1 MNKVFLIS
9 FFLLLTGG
17 ICAQQATTGT
27 LTLKEAEQR
36 FLERN
41 LSLIAE
47 RYNIDMAQ
55 AQVLQARLFENP
67 VISLEQ
73 NVYNRLNGKYFDFGK
88 EGETVVEVE
97 QVIRLAGQRNKQIKL
112 EKINKEI
119 AEYQF
124 EEVMR
129 TLRQE
134 LNEKFVQIYFLSK
147 SISIYEKEVNS
158 LQELLAGMKLQQKK
172 GNISL
177 MEMSR
182 LESMLF
188 SLKKEK
194 NERENELL
202 TLRGELNVLLN
213 LPGDAAVKLSLDEE
227 VLKQLDLSQ
236 LSFADLKAMVN
247 ERPDLKIARSTV
259 SASRANL
266 KLQKSMA
273 FPEFSVK
280 GNYDRAGN
288 FINNYFAVGVSLSVP
303 IFNRNQGNI
312 KAARFSIQQ
321 AGAEQEN
328 AANRGGV
335 VMPWHHQLDLKFM
348 QDFYL
353 KVGGKRHTLQFG
365 VDIKNFLNLLN
376 SDWGLYKTVN
386 NTNLLAYDKGNSTTG
401 EGKGYTFQKNSGKRL
416 TETYTKY
423 KDFRSTYSV
432 QFSLRYIFH

>member
-1 MNKVFLIS
+1 MNRAFL
-9 FFLLLTGG
+9 FLLFLLLAGKM
-17 ICAQQATTGT
+17 CAQQVAGT

-55 AQVLQARLFENP
+55 AQVLQAKLFENL

-88 EGETVVEVE
+88 EGEAVVEIE
-97 QVIRLAGQRNKQIKL
+97 QVIHLAGQRNKQVRL

-134 LNEKFVQIYFLSK
+134 LNEKFVEVYFLSK
-147 SISIYEKEVNS
+147 SIAIYEKEVNS
-158 LQELLAGMKLQQKK
+158 LQVLLGGMKIQQEK

-177 MEMSR
+177 MEISR

-194 NERENELL
+194 NERESDLL
-202 TLRGELNVLLN
+202 TTRGELNLLLN
-213 LPGDAAVKLSLDEE
+213 LPEDTQVQLSLDEE
-227 VLKQLDLSQ
+227 VLQQLDLSQ
-236 LSFADLKAMVN
+236 LSFADLKAIIN
-247 ERPDLKIARSTV
+247 ERPDQKIARSTV
-259 SASRANL
+259 NASRANL

-280 GNYDRAGN
+280 GNYDRVGN
-288 FINNYFAVGVSLSVP
+288 FINDYFAIGVSLSVP

-321 AGAEQEN
+321 AGVQQEY
-328 AANRGGV
+328 AANRADMELFTAYTSLEKATQLYQSTNMDLERNFEKLITGV
-335 VMPWHHQLDLKFM
+335 NENFTRKNISLLEFIDYYDSYKETCIQLYEIKKNVFLAM
-348 QDFYL
+348 ENL
-353 KVGGKRHTLQFG
+353 NTVVGQN
-365 VDIKNFLNLLN
+365 VLN
-376 SDWGLYKTVN
+376 Y
-386 NTNLLAYDKGNSTTG
+386 
-401 EGKGYTFQKNSGKRL
+401 
-416 TETYTKY
+416 
-423 KDFRSTYSV
+423 
-432 QFSLRYIFH
+432 

>member
-1 MNKVFLIS
+1 MNRAFL
-9 FFLLLTGG
+9 FLLFLLLAGKM
-17 ICAQQATTGT
+17 CAQQVAGT

-55 AQVLQARLFENP
+55 AQVLQAKLFENP

-88 EGETVVEVE
+88 EGEAVVEIE
-97 QVIRLAGQRNKQIKL
+97 QVIHLAGQRNKQVRL

-134 LNEKFVQIYFLSK
+134 LNEKFVEVYFLSK
-147 SISIYEKEVNS
+147 SIAIYEKEVNS
-158 LQELLAGMKLQQKK
+158 LQVLLGGMKVQQEK

-177 MEMSR
+177 MEISR

-194 NERENELL
+194 NERENDLL
-202 TLRGELNVLLN
+202 TTRGELNLLLN
-213 LPGDAAVKLSLDEE
+213 LPEDTQVQLSLDEE
-227 VLKQLDLSQ
+227 GLQQLDLSQ
-236 LSFADLKAMVN
+236 LSFADLKAIIN
-247 ERPDLKIARSTV
+247 ERPDQKIARSTV
-259 SASRANL
+259 NASRANL

-280 GNYDRAGN
+280 GNYDRVGN
-288 FINNYFAVGVSLSVP
+288 FINDYFAIGVSLSVP

-321 AGAEQEN
+321 AGVQQEY
-328 AANRGGV
+328 AANRADMELFTAYTSLEKATQLYQSTNMDLERNFEKLITGV
-335 VMPWHHQLDLKFM
+335 NENFTRKNISLLEFIDYYDSYKETCIQLYEIKKNVFLAM
-348 QDFYL
+348 ENL
-353 KVGGKRHTLQFG
+353 NTVVGQN
-365 VDIKNFLNLLN
+365 VLN
-376 SDWGLYKTVN
+376 Y
-386 NTNLLAYDKGNSTTG
+386 
-401 EGKGYTFQKNSGKRL
+401 
-416 TETYTKY
+416 
-423 KDFRSTYSV
+423 
-432 QFSLRYIFH
+432 

>member
-1 MNKVFLIS
+1 MNRAFL
-9 FFLLLTGG
+9 FLLFLLLAGKM
-17 ICAQQATTGT
+17 CAQQVAGT

-55 AQVLQARLFENP
+55 AQVLQAKLFENP

-88 EGETVVEVE
+88 EGEAVVEIE
-97 QVIRLAGQRNKQIKL
+97 QVIHLAGQRNKQVRL

-134 LNEKFVQIYFLSK
+134 LNEKFVEVYFLSK
-147 SISIYEKEVNS
+147 SIAIYEKEVNS
-158 LQELLAGMKLQQKK
+158 LQVLLGGMKIQQEK

-177 MEMSR
+177 MEISR

-188 SLKKEK
+188 SLRKEK
-194 NERENELL
+194 NERENDLL
-202 TLRGELNVLLN
+202 TTRGELNLLLN
-213 LPGDAAVKLSLDEE
+213 LPEDTQVRLSLDEE
-227 VLKQLDLSQ
+227 VPQQRDLSQ
-236 LSFADLKAMVN
+236 LSFADLKAIIN
-247 ERPDLKIARSTV
+247 ERPDQKIARSTV
-259 SASRANL
+259 NASRANL

-280 GNYDRAGN
+280 GNYDRVGN
-288 FINNYFAVGVSLSVP
+288 FINDYFAIGVSLSVP

-321 AGAEQEN
+321 AGVQQEY
-328 AANRGGV
+328 AANRADMELFTAYTSLEKATQLYQSTNMDLERNFEKLITGV
-335 VMPWHHQLDLKFM
+335 NENFTRKNISLLEFIDYYDSYKETCIQLYEIKKNVFLAM
-348 QDFYL
+348 ENL
-353 KVGGKRHTLQFG
+353 NTVVGQN
-365 VDIKNFLNLLN
+365 VLN
-376 SDWGLYKTVN
+376 Y
-386 NTNLLAYDKGNSTTG
+386 
-401 EGKGYTFQKNSGKRL
+401 
-416 TETYTKY
+416 
-423 KDFRSTYSV
+423 
-432 QFSLRYIFH
+432 

>member
-1 MNKVFLIS
+1 MNRAFL
-9 FFLLLTGG
+9 FLLFLLLAGKM
-17 ICAQQATTGT
+17 CAQQVAGT

-36 FLERN
+36 FLERD

-55 AQVLQARLFENP
+55 AQVLQAKLFENP

-88 EGETVVEVE
+88 EGEAVVEIE
-97 QVIRLAGQRNKQIKL
+97 QVIHLAGQRNKQVRL

-134 LNEKFVQIYFLSK
+134 LNEKFVEVYFLSK
-147 SISIYEKEVNS
+147 SIAIYEKEVNS
-158 LQELLAGMKLQQKK
+158 LQVLLGGMKIQQEK

-177 MEMSR
+177 MEISR

-188 SLKKEK
+188 SLRKEK
-194 NERENELL
+194 NERENDLL
-202 TLRGELNVLLN
+202 TTRGELNLLLN
-213 LPGDAAVKLSLDEE
+213 LPEDTQVQLSLDEE
-227 VLKQLDLSQ
+227 VLQQLDLSQ
-236 LSFADLKAMVN
+236 LSFADLKAIIN
-247 ERPDLKIARSTV
+247 ERPDQKIARSTV
-259 SASRANL
+259 NASRANL

-280 GNYDRAGN
+280 GNYDRVGN
-288 FINNYFAVGVSLSVP
+288 FINDYFAIGVSLSVP

-321 AGAEQEN
+321 AGVQQEY
-328 AANRGGV
+328 AANRADMELFTAYTSLEKATQLYQSTNMDLERNFEKLITGV
-335 VMPWHHQLDLKFM
+335 NENFTRKNISLLEFIDYYDSYKETCIQLYEIKKNVFLAM
-348 QDFYL
+348 ENL
-353 KVGGKRHTLQFG
+353 NTVVGQN
-365 VDIKNFLNLLN
+365 VLN
-376 SDWGLYKTVN
+376 Y
-386 NTNLLAYDKGNSTTG
+386 
-401 EGKGYTFQKNSGKRL
+401 
-416 TETYTKY
+416 
-423 KDFRSTYSV
+423 
-432 QFSLRYIFH
+432 

>member
-1 MNKVFLIS
+1 MNRAFL
-9 FFLLLTGG
+9 FLLFLLLAGKM
-17 ICAQQATTGT
+17 CAQQVAGT

-55 AQVLQARLFENP
+55 AQVLQAKLFDNP

-88 EGETVVEVE
+88 EGEAVVEIE
-97 QVIRLAGQRNKQIKL
+97 QVIHLAGQRNKQVRL

-134 LNEKFVQIYFLSK
+134 LNEKFVEVYFLSK
-147 SISIYEKEVNS
+147 SIGIYEREVNS
-158 LQELLAGMKLQQKK
+158 LQTLLAGMKIQQEK

-177 MEMSR
+177 MEISR

-194 NERENELL
+194 NEQENDLL
-202 TLRGELNVLLN
+202 TTRGELNLLLN
-213 LPGDAAVKLSLDEE
+213 LPGDTQVQLLLDEE
-227 VLKQLDLSQ
+227 VLQQLDLSQ
-236 LSFADLKAMVN
+236 LSFADLKAIIN
-247 ERPDLKIARSTV
+247 ERPDQKIACSTV
-259 SASRANL
+259 NASRANL

-288 FINNYFAVGVSLSVP
+288 FINDYFAIGVSLSVP

-321 AGAEQEN
+321 AGVEQEH
-328 AANRGGV
+328 AANRADMELFTAYTSLEKAIQLYQSTNMDLERNFEKLITGV
-335 VMPWHHQLDLKFM
+335 NENFTKKNISLLEFIDYYDSYKEACIQLYEIRKNVFLAM
-348 QDFYL
+348 ENL
-353 KVGGKRHTLQFG
+353 NTVVGQN
-365 VDIKNFLNLLN
+365 ILN
-376 SDWGLYKTVN
+376 Y
-386 NTNLLAYDKGNSTTG
+386 
-401 EGKGYTFQKNSGKRL
+401 
-416 TETYTKY
+416 
-423 KDFRSTYSV
+423 
-432 QFSLRYIFH
+432 

>member
-1 MNKVFLIS
+1 MNRAFL
-9 FFLLLTGG
+9 FLLFLLLAGKM
-17 ICAQQATTGT
+17 CAQQVAGT

-55 AQVLQARLFENP
+55 AQVLQAKLFENP

-88 EGETVVEVE
+88 EGEAVVEIE
-97 QVIRLAGQRNKQIKL
+97 QVIHLAGQRNKQVRL

-134 LNEKFVQIYFLSK
+134 LNEKFVEVYFLSK
-147 SISIYEKEVNS
+147 SIAIYEKEVNS
-158 LQELLAGMKLQQKK
+158 LQVLLGGMKIQQEK

-177 MEMSR
+177 MEISR

-188 SLKKEK
+188 SLRKEK
-194 NERENELL
+194 NERENDLL
-202 TLRGELNVLLN
+202 TTRGELNLLLN
-213 LPGDAAVKLSLDEE
+213 LPEDTQVQLSLDEE
-227 VLKQLDLSQ
+227 VLQQLDLSQ
-236 LSFADLKAMVN
+236 LSFADLKVIIN
-247 ERPDLKIARSTV
+247 ERPDQKIARSTV
-259 SASRANL
+259 NASRANL

-280 GNYDRAGN
+280 GNYDRVGN
-288 FINNYFAVGVSLSVP
+288 FINDYFAIGVSLSVP

-321 AGAEQEN
+321 AGVQQEY
-328 AANRGGV
+328 AANRADMELFTAYTSLKKATQLYQSTNMDLERNFEKLITGV
-335 VMPWHHQLDLKFM
+335 NENFTRKNISLLEFIDYYDSYKETCIQLYEIKKNVFLAM
-348 QDFYL
+348 ENL
-353 KVGGKRHTLQFG
+353 NTVVGQN
-365 VDIKNFLNLLN
+365 VLN
-376 SDWGLYKTVN
+376 Y
-386 NTNLLAYDKGNSTTG
+386 
-401 EGKGYTFQKNSGKRL
+401 
-416 TETYTKY
+416 
-423 KDFRSTYSV
+423 
-432 QFSLRYIFH
+432 

>member
-1 MNKVFLIS
+1 MNRAFL
-9 FFLLLTGG
+9 FLLFLLLAGKM
-17 ICAQQATTGT
+17 CAQQVAGT

-55 AQVLQARLFENP
+55 AQVLQAKLFENP

-88 EGETVVEVE
+88 EGEAVVEIE
-97 QVIRLAGQRNKQIKL
+97 QVIHLAGQRNKQVRL

-134 LNEKFVQIYFLSK
+134 LNEKFVEVYFLSK
-147 SISIYEKEVNS
+147 SIAIYEKEVNS
-158 LQELLAGMKLQQKK
+158 LQALLGGMKIQQEK

-177 MEMSR
+177 MEISR

-188 SLKKEK
+188 SLRKEK
-194 NERENELL
+194 NERENDLL
-202 TLRGELNVLLN
+202 TTRGELNLLLN
-213 LPGDAAVKLSLDEE
+213 LPEDTQVQLSLDEE
-227 VLKQLDLSQ
+227 VLQQLDLSQ
-236 LSFADLKAMVN
+236 LSFADLKAIIN
-247 ERPDLKIARSTV
+247 ERPDQKIARSTV
-259 SASRANL
+259 NASRANL

-280 GNYDRAGN
+280 GNYDRVGN
-288 FINNYFAVGVSLSVP
+288 FINDYFAIGVSLSVP

-321 AGAEQEN
+321 AGVRQEY
-328 AANRGGV
+328 AANRADMELFTAYTSLEKATQLYQSTNMDLERNFEKLITGV
-335 VMPWHHQLDLKFM
+335 NENFTRKNISLLEFIDYYDSYKETCIQLYEIKKNVFLAM
-348 QDFYL
+348 ENL
-353 KVGGKRHTLQFG
+353 NTVVGQN
-365 VDIKNFLNLLN
+365 VLN
-376 SDWGLYKTVN
+376 Y
-386 NTNLLAYDKGNSTTG
+386 
-401 EGKGYTFQKNSGKRL
+401 
-416 TETYTKY
+416 
-423 KDFRSTYSV
+423 
-432 QFSLRYIFH
+432 

>member
-1 MNKVFLIS
+1 MNRAFL
-9 FFLLLTGG
+9 FLLFLLLAGKM
-17 ICAQQATTGT
+17 CAQQVAGT

-55 AQVLQARLFENP
+55 AQVLQAKLFENP

-88 EGETVVEVE
+88 EGEAVVEIE
-97 QVIRLAGQRNKQIKL
+97 QVIHLAGQRNKQVRL

-134 LNEKFVQIYFLSK
+134 LNEKFVEVYFLSK
-147 SISIYEKEVNS
+147 SIAIYEKEVNS
-158 LQELLAGMKLQQKK
+158 LQVLLGGMKVQQEK

-177 MEMSR
+177 MEISR

-194 NERENELL
+194 NERESDLL
-202 TLRGELNVLLN
+202 TTRGELNLLLN
-213 LPGDAAVKLSLDEE
+213 LPEDTQVQLSLDEE
-227 VLKQLDLSQ
+227 VLQQLDLSQ
-236 LSFADLKAMVN
+236 LSFADLKAIIN
-247 ERPDLKIARSTV
+247 ERPDQKIARSTV
-259 SASRANL
+259 NASRANL
-266 KLQKSMA
+266 KLQKSTA

-280 GNYDRAGN
+280 GNYDRVGN
-288 FINNYFAVGVSLSVP
+288 FINDYFAIGVSLSVP

-321 AGAEQEN
+321 AGVQQEY
-328 AANRGGV
+328 AANRADMELFTAYTSLEKATQLYQSTNMDLERNFEKLITGV
-335 VMPWHHQLDLKFM
+335 NENFTRKNISLLEFIDYYDSYKETCIQLYEIKKNVFLAM
-348 QDFYL
+348 ENL
-353 KVGGKRHTLQFG
+353 NTVVGQN
-365 VDIKNFLNLLN
+365 VLN
-376 SDWGLYKTVN
+376 Y
-386 NTNLLAYDKGNSTTG
+386 
-401 EGKGYTFQKNSGKRL
+401 
-416 TETYTKY
+416 
-423 KDFRSTYSV
+423 
-432 QFSLRYIFH
+432 

>member
-1 MNKVFLIS
+1 MNRAFL
-9 FFLLLTGG
+9 FLLFLLLAGKM
-17 ICAQQATTGT
+17 CAQQVAGT

-55 AQVLQARLFENP
+55 AQVLQAKLFENP

-88 EGETVVEVE
+88 EGEAVVEIE
-97 QVIRLAGQRNKQIKL
+97 QVIHLAGQRNKQVRL

-134 LNEKFVQIYFLSK
+134 LNEKFVEVYFLSK
-147 SISIYEKEVNS
+147 SIAIYEKEVNS
-158 LQELLAGMKLQQKK
+158 LQVLLGGMKIQQEK

-177 MEMSR
+177 MEISR

-188 SLKKEK
+188 SLRKEK
-194 NERENELL
+194 NERENDLL
-202 TLRGELNVLLN
+202 TTRGELNLLLN
-213 LPGDAAVKLSLDEE
+213 LPEDTQVQLSLDEE
-227 VLKQLDLSQ
+227 VLQQLDLSQ
-236 LSFADLKAMVN
+236 LSFADLKAIIN
-247 ERPDLKIARSTV
+247 ERPDQKIARSTV
-259 SASRANL
+259 NASRANL

-280 GNYDRAGN
+280 GNYDRVGN
-288 FINNYFAVGVSLSVP
+288 FINDYFAIGVSLSVP

-321 AGAEQEN
+321 AGVQQEY
-328 AANRGGV
+328 AANRADMKLFTAYTSLEKATQLYQSTNMDLERNFEKLITGV
-335 VMPWHHQLDLKFM
+335 NENFTRKNISLLEFIDYYDSYKETCIQLYEIKKNVFLAM
-348 QDFYL
+348 ENL
-353 KVGGKRHTLQFG
+353 NTVVGQN
-365 VDIKNFLNLLN
+365 VLN
-376 SDWGLYKTVN
+376 Y
-386 NTNLLAYDKGNSTTG
+386 
-401 EGKGYTFQKNSGKRL
+401 
-416 TETYTKY
+416 
-423 KDFRSTYSV
+423 
-432 QFSLRYIFH
+432 

>member
-1 MNKVFLIS
+1 MNRAFL
-9 FFLLLTGG
+9 FLLFLLLAGKM
-17 ICAQQATTGT
+17 CAQQVAGT

-55 AQVLQARLFENP
+55 AQVLQAKLFENP

-88 EGETVVEVE
+88 EGEAVVEIE
-97 QVIRLAGQRNKQIKL
+97 QVIHLAGQRNKQVRL

-134 LNEKFVQIYFLSK
+134 LNEKFVEVYFLSK
-147 SISIYEKEVNS
+147 SIAIYEKEVNS
-158 LQELLAGMKLQQKK
+158 LQVLLGGMKIQQEK

-177 MEMSR
+177 MEISR

-194 NERENELL
+194 NERESDLL
-202 TLRGELNVLLN
+202 TTRGELNLLLN
-213 LPGDAAVKLSLDEE
+213 LPEDTQVQLSLDEE
-227 VLKQLDLSQ
+227 VLQQLDLSQ
-236 LSFADLKAMVN
+236 LSFAALKEIIN
-247 ERPDLKIARSTV
+247 ERPDQKIARSTV
-259 SASRANL
+259 NASRANL

-280 GNYDRAGN
+280 GNYDRVGN
-288 FINNYFAVGVSLSVP
+288 FINDYFAIGVSLSVP

-321 AGAEQEN
+321 AGVQQEY
-328 AANRGGV
+328 AANRADMELFTAYTSLEKATQLYQSTNMDLERNFEKLITGV
-335 VMPWHHQLDLKFM
+335 NENFTRKNISLLEFIDYYDSYKEICIQLYEIKKNVFLAM
-348 QDFYL
+348 ENL
-353 KVGGKRHTLQFG
+353 NTVVGQN
-365 VDIKNFLNLLN
+365 VLN
-376 SDWGLYKTVN
+376 Y
-386 NTNLLAYDKGNSTTG
+386 
-401 EGKGYTFQKNSGKRL
+401 
-416 TETYTKY
+416 
-423 KDFRSTYSV
+423 
-432 QFSLRYIFH
+432 

>member
-1 MNKVFLIS
+1 MNRAFL
-9 FFLLLTGG
+9 FLLFLLLAGKM
-17 ICAQQATTGT
+17 CAQQVAGT

-55 AQVLQARLFENP
+55 AQVLQAKLFENP

-88 EGETVVEVE
+88 EGEAVVEIE
-97 QVIRLAGQRNKQIKL
+97 QVIHLAGQRNKQVRL

-134 LNEKFVQIYFLSK
+134 LNEKFVEVYFLSK
-147 SISIYEKEVNS
+147 SIAIYEKEVNS
-158 LQELLAGMKLQQKK
+158 LQALLGGMKIQQEK

-177 MEMSR
+177 MEISR

-188 SLKKEK
+188 SLRKEK
-194 NERENELL
+194 NERKNDLL
-202 TLRGELNVLLN
+202 TTRGELNLLLN
-213 LPGDAAVKLSLDEE
+213 LPEDTQVQLSLDEE
-227 VLKQLDLSQ
+227 VLQQLDLSQ
-236 LSFADLKAMVN
+236 LSFADLKAIIN
-247 ERPDLKIARSTV
+247 ERPDQKIARSTV
-259 SASRANL
+259 NASRANL

-280 GNYDRAGN
+280 GNYDRVGN
-288 FINNYFAVGVSLSVP
+288 FINDYFAIGVSLSVP

-321 AGAEQEN
+321 AGVQQEY
-328 AANRGGV
+328 AANRADMELFTAYTSLEKATQLYQSTNMDLERNFEKLITGV
-335 VMPWHHQLDLKFM
+335 NENFTRKNISLLEFIDYYDSYKETCIQLYEIKKNVFLAM
-348 QDFYL
+348 ENL
-353 KVGGKRHTLQFG
+353 NTVVGQN
-365 VDIKNFLNLLN
+365 VLN
-376 SDWGLYKTVN
+376 Y
-386 NTNLLAYDKGNSTTG
+386 
-401 EGKGYTFQKNSGKRL
+401 
-416 TETYTKY
+416 
-423 KDFRSTYSV
+423 
-432 QFSLRYIFH
+432 

>member
-1 MNKVFLIS
+1 MNRAFL
-9 FFLLLTGG
+9 FLLFLLLAGKM
-17 ICAQQATTGT
+17 CAQQVAGT

-55 AQVLQARLFENP
+55 AQVLQAKLFENP

-88 EGETVVEVE
+88 EGEAVVEIE
-97 QVIRLAGQRNKQIKL
+97 QVIHLAGQRNKQVRL

-134 LNEKFVQIYFLSK
+134 LNEKFVEVYFLSK
-147 SISIYEKEVNS
+147 SIAIYEKEVNS
-158 LQELLAGMKLQQKK
+158 LQVLLGGMKIQQEK

-177 MEMSR
+177 MEISR

-188 SLKKEK
+188 SLRKEK
-194 NERENELL
+194 NERENDLL
-202 TLRGELNVLLN
+202 TTRGELNLLLN
-213 LPGDAAVKLSLDEE
+213 LPEDTQVQLSLDEE
-227 VLKQLDLSQ
+227 VLQQLDLSQ
-236 LSFADLKAMVN
+236 LSFADLKAIIN
-247 ERPDLKIARSTV
+247 ERPDQKIARSTV
-259 SASRANL
+259 NASRANL

-280 GNYDRAGN
+280 GNYDRVGN
-288 FINNYFAVGVSLSVP
+288 FINDYFAIGVSLSVP

-312 KAARFSIQQ
+312 KSAKLDIQQ
-321 AGAEQEN
+321 NGKEEEYAIEKARMELHAAYIRLQKAAELYRSSNDELEHNFGRLIEGVNEN
-328 AANRGGV
+328 FRKRNIS
-335 VMPWHHQLDLKFM
+335 MLEFIDYYQSYKETCLQLNELKKEVFLAM
-348 QDFYL
+348 ENL
-353 KVGGKRHTLQFG
+353 NTIVGQ
-365 VDIKNFLNLLN
+365 
-376 SDWGLYKTVN
+376 TVFN
-386 NTNLLAYDKGNSTTG
+386 Y
-401 EGKGYTFQKNSGKRL
+401 
-416 TETYTKY
+416 
-423 KDFRSTYSV
+423 
-432 QFSLRYIFH
+432 

>member
-1 MNKVFLIS
+1 MNRVFL
-9 FFLLLTGG
+9 FLLFLLLAGKM
-17 ICAQQATTGT
+17 CAQQVAGT

-55 AQVLQARLFENP
+55 AQVLQAKLFENP

-88 EGETVVEVE
+88 EGEAVVEIE
-97 QVIRLAGQRNKQIKL
+97 QVIHLAGQRNKQVRL

-134 LNEKFVQIYFLSK
+134 LNEKFVEVYFLSK
-147 SISIYEKEVNS
+147 SIAIYEKEVNS
-158 LQELLAGMKLQQKK
+158 LQALLGGMKIQQEK

-177 MEMSR
+177 MEISR

-194 NERENELL
+194 NERESDLL
-202 TLRGELNVLLN
+202 TTRGELNLLLN
-213 LPGDAAVKLSLDEE
+213 LPEDTQVQLSLDEE
-227 VLKQLDLSQ
+227 VLQQLDLSQ
-236 LSFADLKAMVN
+236 LSFADLKAIIN
-247 ERPDLKIARSTV
+247 ERPDQKIARSTV
-259 SASRANL
+259 NASRANL

-280 GNYDRAGN
+280 GNYDRVGN
-288 FINNYFAVGVSLSVP
+288 FINDYFAIGVSLSVP

-321 AGAEQEN
+321 AGVQQEY
-328 AANRGGV
+328 AANRADMELFTAYTSLEKATQLYQSTNMDLERNFEKLITGV
-335 VMPWHHQLDLKFM
+335 NENFTRKNISLLEFIDYYDSYKETCIQLYEIKKNVFLAM
-348 QDFYL
+348 ENL
-353 KVGGKRHTLQFG
+353 NTVVGQN
-365 VDIKNFLNLLN
+365 VLN
-376 SDWGLYKTVN
+376 Y
-386 NTNLLAYDKGNSTTG
+386 
-401 EGKGYTFQKNSGKRL
+401 
-416 TETYTKY
+416 
-423 KDFRSTYSV
+423 
-432 QFSLRYIFH
+432 

>member
-1 MNKVFLIS
+1 MNRAFL
-9 FFLLLTGG
+9 FLLFLLLAGKM
-17 ICAQQATTGT
+17 CAQQVAGT

-55 AQVLQARLFENP
+55 AQVLQAKLFENP

-73 NVYNRLNGKYFDFGK
+73 NVYNRLNGQYFDFGK
-88 EGETVVEVE
+88 EGEAVVEIE
-97 QVIRLAGQRNKQIKL
+97 QVIHLAGQRNKQVRL

-134 LNEKFVQIYFLSK
+134 LNEKFVEVYFLSK
-147 SISIYEKEVNS
+147 SIAIYEKEVNS
-158 LQELLAGMKLQQKK
+158 LQVLLGGMKIQQEK

-177 MEMSR
+177 MEISR

-188 SLKKEK
+188 SLRKEK
-194 NERENELL
+194 NERENDLL
-202 TLRGELNVLLN
+202 TTRGELNLLLN
-213 LPGDAAVKLSLDEE
+213 LPEDTQVQLSLDEE
-227 VLKQLDLSQ
+227 VLQQLDLSQ
-236 LSFADLKAMVN
+236 LSFADLKAIIN
-247 ERPDLKIARSTV
+247 ERPDQKIARSTV
-259 SASRANL
+259 NASRANL

-280 GNYDRAGN
+280 GNYDRVGN
-288 FINNYFAVGVSLSVP
+288 FINDYFAIGVSLSVP

-321 AGAEQEN
+321 AGVQQEY
-328 AANRGGV
+328 AANRADMELFTAYTSLEKATQLYQSTNMDLERNFEKLITGV
-335 VMPWHHQLDLKFM
+335 NENFTRKNISLLEFIDYYDSYKETCIQLYEIKKNVFLAM
-348 QDFYL
+348 ENL
-353 KVGGKRHTLQFG
+353 NTVVGQN
-365 VDIKNFLNLLN
+365 VLN
-376 SDWGLYKTVN
+376 Y
-386 NTNLLAYDKGNSTTG
+386 
-401 EGKGYTFQKNSGKRL
+401 
-416 TETYTKY
+416 
-423 KDFRSTYSV
+423 
-432 QFSLRYIFH
+432 

>member
-1 MNKVFLIS
+1 MNRAFL
-9 FFLLLTGG
+9 FLLFLLLAGKM
-17 ICAQQATTGT
+17 CAQQVAGT

-55 AQVLQARLFENP
+55 AQVLQAKLFENP

-88 EGETVVEVE
+88 EGEAVVEIE
-97 QVIRLAGQRNKQIKL
+97 QVIHLAGQRNKQVRL

-134 LNEKFVQIYFLSK
+134 LNEKFVEVYFLSK
-147 SISIYEKEVNS
+147 SIAIYEKEVNS
-158 LQELLAGMKLQQKK
+158 LQVLLDGMKIQQEK

-177 MEMSR
+177 MEISR

-194 NERENELL
+194 NEQENDLL
-202 TLRGELNVLLN
+202 TTRGELNLLLN
-213 LPGDAAVKLSLDEE
+213 LPEDTQVQLSLDEE
-227 VLKQLDLSQ
+227 VLQQLDLSQ
-236 LSFADLKAMVN
+236 LSFADLKAIIN
-247 ERPDLKIARSTV
+247 ERPDQKIARSTV
-259 SASRANL
+259 NASRANL

-280 GNYDRAGN
+280 GNYDRVGN
-288 FINNYFAVGVSLSVP
+288 FINDYFAIGVSLSVP

-321 AGAEQEN
+321 AGVQQEY
-328 AANRGGV
+328 AANRADMELFTAYTSLEKATQLYQSTNMDLERNFEKLITGV
-335 VMPWHHQLDLKFM
+335 NENFTRKNISLLEFIDYYDSYKETCIQLYEIKKNVFLAM
-348 QDFYL
+348 ENL
-353 KVGGKRHTLQFG
+353 NTVVGQN
-365 VDIKNFLNLLN
+365 VLN
-376 SDWGLYKTVN
+376 Y
-386 NTNLLAYDKGNSTTG
+386 
-401 EGKGYTFQKNSGKRL
+401 
-416 TETYTKY
+416 
-423 KDFRSTYSV
+423 
-432 QFSLRYIFH
+432 

>member
-1 MNKVFLIS
+1 MNRAFFILL
-9 FFLLLTGG
+9 FLLLAGRM
-17 ICAQQATTGT
+17 CAQQVAGT

-55 AQVLQARLFENP
+55 AQVLQAKLFDNP
-67 VISLEQ
+67 VILLEQ

-88 EGETVVEVE
+88 EGEAVVEIE
-97 QVIRLAGQRNKQIKL
+97 QVIHLAGQRNKQVRL

-134 LNEKFVQIYFLSK
+134 LNEKFIEVYFLSK
-147 SISIYEKEVNS
+147 SIGIYEREVNS
-158 LQELLAGMKLQQKK
+158 LQTLLAGMKIQQEK

-177 MEMSR
+177 MEISR

-194 NERENELL
+194 NEQENDLL
-202 TLRGELNVLLN
+202 TTRGELNLLLN
-213 LPGDAAVKLSLDEE
+213 FPGDAQVQLSLDEE
-227 VLKQLDLSQ
+227 VLQQLDLSQ
-236 LSFADLKAMVN
+236 LSFADLKAIIN
-247 ERPDLKIARSTV
+247 ERPDQKIARSTV
-259 SASRANL
+259 NASRTNL

-280 GNYDRAGN
+280 GNYDRVGN
-288 FINNYFAVGVSLSVP
+288 FINDYFAIGVSLSVP

-321 AGAEQEN
+321 AGVEQEH
-328 AANRGGV
+328 AANRADMELFTAYTSLEKAIQLYQSTNMDLERNFEKLITGV
-335 VMPWHHQLDLKFM
+335 NENFTKKNISLLEFIDYYDSYKETCIQLYEIRKNVFFAMENLNTV
-348 QDFYL
+348 
-353 KVGGKRHTLQFG
+353 VGQN
-365 VDIKNFLNLLN
+365 ILN
-376 SDWGLYKTVN
+376 Y
-386 NTNLLAYDKGNSTTG
+386 
-401 EGKGYTFQKNSGKRL
+401 
-416 TETYTKY
+416 
-423 KDFRSTYSV
+423 
-432 QFSLRYIFH
+432 

>member
-1 MNKVFLIS
+1 MNRAFL
-9 FFLLLTGG
+9 FLLFLLLAGKM
-17 ICAQQATTGT
+17 CAQQVAGT

-55 AQVLQARLFENP
+55 AQVLQAKLFENP

-88 EGETVVEVE
+88 EGEAVVEIE
-97 QVIRLAGQRNKQIKL
+97 QVIHLAGQRNKQVRL

-134 LNEKFVQIYFLSK
+134 LNEKFVEVYFLSK
-147 SISIYEKEVNS
+147 SIAIYEKEVNS
-158 LQELLAGMKLQQKK
+158 LQVLLGGMKVQQEK

-177 MEMSR
+177 MEISR

-194 NERENELL
+194 NERESDLL
-202 TLRGELNVLLN
+202 TTMGELNLLLN
-213 LPGDAAVKLSLDEE
+213 LPEDTQVQLSLDEE
-227 VLKQLDLSQ
+227 VLQQLDLSQ
-236 LSFADLKAMVN
+236 LSFADLKAIIN
-247 ERPDLKIARSTV
+247 ERPDQKIARSTV
-259 SASRANL
+259 NASRANL

-280 GNYDRAGN
+280 GNYDRVGN
-288 FINNYFAVGVSLSVP
+288 FINDYFAIGVSLSVP

-321 AGAEQEN
+321 AGVQQEY
-328 AANRGGV
+328 AANRADMELFTAYTSLEKATQLYQSTNMDLERNFEKLITGV
-335 VMPWHHQLDLKFM
+335 NENFTRKNISLLEFIDYYDSYKETCIQLYEIKKNVFLAM
-348 QDFYL
+348 ENL
-353 KVGGKRHTLQFG
+353 NTVVGQN
-365 VDIKNFLNLLN
+365 VLN
-376 SDWGLYKTVN
+376 Y
-386 NTNLLAYDKGNSTTG
+386 
-401 EGKGYTFQKNSGKRL
+401 
-416 TETYTKY
+416 
-423 KDFRSTYSV
+423 
-432 QFSLRYIFH
+432 

>member
-1 MNKVFLIS
+1 MNRAFL
-9 FFLLLTGG
+9 FLLFLLLAGKM
-17 ICAQQATTGT
+17 CAQQVAGT

-55 AQVLQARLFENP
+55 AQVLQAKLFENP

-88 EGETVVEVE
+88 EGEAVVEIE
-97 QVIRLAGQRNKQIKL
+97 QVIHLAGQRNKQVRL
-112 EKINKEI
+112 DKINKEI

-134 LNEKFVQIYFLSK
+134 LNEKFVEVYFLSK
-147 SISIYEKEVNS
+147 SIAIYEKEVNS
-158 LQELLAGMKLQQKK
+158 LQVLLGGMKIQQEK

-177 MEMSR
+177 MEISR

-188 SLKKEK
+188 SLRKEK
-194 NERENELL
+194 NERENDLL
-202 TLRGELNVLLN
+202 TTRGELNLLLN
-213 LPGDAAVKLSLDEE
+213 LPEDTQVQLSLDEE
-227 VLKQLDLSQ
+227 VLQQLDLSQ
-236 LSFADLKAMVN
+236 LSFADLKAIIN
-247 ERPDLKIARSTV
+247 ERPDQKIARSTV
-259 SASRANL
+259 NASRANL

-280 GNYDRAGN
+280 GNYDRVGN
-288 FINNYFAVGVSLSVP
+288 FINDYFAIGVSLSVP

-321 AGAEQEN
+321 AGVQQEY
-328 AANRGGV
+328 AANRADMELFTAYTSLEKATQLYQSTNMDLERNFEKLITGV
-335 VMPWHHQLDLKFM
+335 NENFTRKNISLLEFIDYYDSYKETCIQLYEIKKNVFLAM
-348 QDFYL
+348 ENL
-353 KVGGKRHTLQFG
+353 NTVVGQN
-365 VDIKNFLNLLN
+365 VLN
-376 SDWGLYKTVN
+376 Y
-386 NTNLLAYDKGNSTTG
+386 
-401 EGKGYTFQKNSGKRL
+401 
-416 TETYTKY
+416 
-423 KDFRSTYSV
+423 
-432 QFSLRYIFH
+432 

>member
-1 MNKVFLIS
+1 MNRAFL
-9 FFLLLTGG
+9 FLLFLLLAGKM
-17 ICAQQATTGT
+17 CAQQVAGT

-55 AQVLQARLFENP
+55 AQVLQAKLFENP

-88 EGETVVEVE
+88 EGEAVVEIE
-97 QVIRLAGQRNKQIKL
+97 QVIHLAGQRNKQVRL

-134 LNEKFVQIYFLSK
+134 LNEKFVEVYFLSK
-147 SISIYEKEVNS
+147 SIAIYEKEVNS
-158 LQELLAGMKLQQKK
+158 LQVLLGGMKVQQEK

-177 MEMSR
+177 MEISR

-194 NERENELL
+194 NERESDLL
-202 TLRGELNVLLN
+202 TTRGELNLLLN
-213 LPGDAAVKLSLDEE
+213 LPEDTQVQLSLDEE
-227 VLKQLDLSQ
+227 VLQQLDLSQ
-236 LSFADLKAMVN
+236 LSFADLKAIIN
-247 ERPDLKIARSTV
+247 ERPNQKIARSTV
-259 SASRANL
+259 NASRANL

-280 GNYDRAGN
+280 GNYDRVGN
-288 FINNYFAVGVSLSVP
+288 FINDYFAIGVSLSVP

-321 AGAEQEN
+321 AGVQQEY
-328 AANRGGV
+328 AANRADMELFTAYTSLEKATQLYQSTNMDLERNFEKLITGV
-335 VMPWHHQLDLKFM
+335 NENFTRKNISLLEFIDYYDSYKETCIQLYEIKKNVFLAM
-348 QDFYL
+348 ENL
-353 KVGGKRHTLQFG
+353 NTVVGQN
-365 VDIKNFLNLLN
+365 VLN
-376 SDWGLYKTVN
+376 Y
-386 NTNLLAYDKGNSTTG
+386 
-401 EGKGYTFQKNSGKRL
+401 
-416 TETYTKY
+416 
-423 KDFRSTYSV
+423 
-432 QFSLRYIFH
+432 

>member
-1 MNKVFLIS
+1 MNRAFL
-9 FFLLLTGG
+9 FLLFLLLAGKM
-17 ICAQQATTGT
+17 CAQQVAGT

-55 AQVLQARLFENP
+55 AQVLQAKLFENP

-88 EGETVVEVE
+88 EGEAVVEIE
-97 QVIRLAGQRNKQIKL
+97 QVIHLVGQRNKQVRL

-134 LNEKFVQIYFLSK
+134 LNEKFVEVYFLSK
-147 SISIYEKEVNS
+147 SIAIYEKEVNS
-158 LQELLAGMKLQQKK
+158 LQVLLGGMKIQQEK

-177 MEMSR
+177 MEISR

-188 SLKKEK
+188 SLRKEK
-194 NERENELL
+194 NERENDLL
-202 TLRGELNVLLN
+202 TTRGELNLLLN
-213 LPGDAAVKLSLDEE
+213 LPEDTQVQLSLDEE
-227 VLKQLDLSQ
+227 VLQQLDLSQ
-236 LSFADLKAMVN
+236 LSFADLKAIIN
-247 ERPDLKIARSTV
+247 ERPDQKIARSTV
-259 SASRANL
+259 NASRANL

-280 GNYDRAGN
+280 GNYDRVGN
-288 FINNYFAVGVSLSVP
+288 FINDYFAIGVSLSVP

-321 AGAEQEN
+321 AGVQQEY
-328 AANRGGV
+328 AANRADMELFTAYTSLEKATQLYQSTNMDLERNFEKLITGV
-335 VMPWHHQLDLKFM
+335 NENFTRKNISLLEFIDYYDSYKETCIQLYEIKKNVFLAM
-348 QDFYL
+348 ENL
-353 KVGGKRHTLQFG
+353 NTIVGQN
-365 VDIKNFLNLLN
+365 VLN
-376 SDWGLYKTVN
+376 Y
-386 NTNLLAYDKGNSTTG
+386 
-401 EGKGYTFQKNSGKRL
+401 
-416 TETYTKY
+416 
-423 KDFRSTYSV
+423 
-432 QFSLRYIFH
+432 

>member
-1 MNKVFLIS
+1 MNRAFL
-9 FFLLLTGG
+9 FLLFLLLAGKM
-17 ICAQQATTGT
+17 CAQQVAGT

-55 AQVLQARLFENP
+55 AQVLQAKLFENP

-88 EGETVVEVE
+88 EGEAVVEIE
-97 QVIRLAGQRNKQIKL
+97 QVLHLAGQRNKQVRL

-134 LNEKFVQIYFLSK
+134 LNEKFVEVYFLSK
-147 SISIYEKEVNS
+147 SIAIYEKEVNS
-158 LQELLAGMKLQQKK
+158 LQVLLGGMKIQQEK

-177 MEMSR
+177 MEISR

-188 SLKKEK
+188 SLRKEK
-194 NERENELL
+194 NERENDLL
-202 TLRGELNVLLN
+202 TTRGELNLLLN
-213 LPGDAAVKLSLDEE
+213 LPEDTQVQLSLDEE
-227 VLKQLDLSQ
+227 VLQQLDLSQ
-236 LSFADLKAMVN
+236 LSFADLKAIIN
-247 ERPDLKIARSTV
+247 ERPDQKIARSTV
-259 SASRANL
+259 NASRANL

-280 GNYDRAGN
+280 GNYDRVGN
-288 FINNYFAVGVSLSVP
+288 FINDYFAIGVSLSVP

-321 AGAEQEN
+321 AGVQQEY
-328 AANRGGV
+328 AANRADMELFTAYTSLEKATQLYQSTNMDLERNFEKLITGV
-335 VMPWHHQLDLKFM
+335 NENFTRKNISLLEFIDYYDSYKETCIQLYEIKKNVFLAM
-348 QDFYL
+348 ENL
-353 KVGGKRHTLQFG
+353 NTVVGQN
-365 VDIKNFLNLLN
+365 VLN
-376 SDWGLYKTVN
+376 Y
-386 NTNLLAYDKGNSTTG
+386 
-401 EGKGYTFQKNSGKRL
+401 
-416 TETYTKY
+416 
-423 KDFRSTYSV
+423 
-432 QFSLRYIFH
+432 

>member
-1 MNKVFLIS
+1 MNRAFL
-9 FFLLLTGG
+9 FLLFLLLAGKM
-17 ICAQQATTGT
+17 CAQQVAGT

-55 AQVLQARLFENP
+55 AQVLQAKLFENP

-88 EGETVVEVE
+88 EGEAVVEIE
-97 QVIRLAGQRNKQIKL
+97 QVIHLAGQRNKQVRL

-134 LNEKFVQIYFLSK
+134 LNEKFVEVYFLSK
-147 SISIYEKEVNS
+147 SIAIYEKEVNS
-158 LQELLAGMKLQQKK
+158 LQVLLGGMKIQQEK

-177 MEMSR
+177 MEISR

-188 SLKKEK
+188 SLRKEK
-194 NERENELL
+194 NERENDLL
-202 TLRGELNVLLN
+202 TTRGELNLLLN
-213 LPGDAAVKLSLDEE
+213 LPEDTQVQLSLDEE
-227 VLKQLDLSQ
+227 VLQQLDLSQ
-236 LSFADLKAMVN
+236 LSFADLKAIIN
-247 ERPDLKIARSTV
+247 ERPNQKIARSTV
-259 SASRANL
+259 NASRANL

-280 GNYDRAGN
+280 GTYDRVGN
-288 FINNYFAVGVSLSVP
+288 FINDYFAIGVSLSVP

-321 AGAEQEN
+321 AGVQQEY
-328 AANRGGV
+328 AANRADMELFTAYTSLEKATQLYQSTNMDLERNFEKLITGV
-335 VMPWHHQLDLKFM
+335 NENFTRKNISLLEFIDYYDSYKETCIQLYEIKKNVFLAM
-348 QDFYL
+348 ENL
-353 KVGGKRHTLQFG
+353 NTVVGQN
-365 VDIKNFLNLLN
+365 VLN
-376 SDWGLYKTVN
+376 Y
-386 NTNLLAYDKGNSTTG
+386 
-401 EGKGYTFQKNSGKRL
+401 
-416 TETYTKY
+416 
-423 KDFRSTYSV
+423 
-432 QFSLRYIFH
+432 

>member
-1 MNKVFLIS
+1 MNRAFL
-9 FFLLLTGG
+9 FLLFLLLAGKM
-17 ICAQQATTGT
+17 CAQQVAGT

-55 AQVLQARLFENP
+55 AQVLQAKLFENP

-88 EGETVVEVE
+88 EGEAVVEIE
-97 QVIRLAGQRNKQIKL
+97 QVIHLAGQRNKQVRL

-134 LNEKFVQIYFLSK
+134 LNEKFVEVYFLSK
-147 SISIYEKEVNS
+147 SIAIYEKEVNS
-158 LQELLAGMKLQQKK
+158 LQVLLGGMKVQQEK

-177 MEMSR
+177 MEISR

-188 SLKKEK
+188 SLRKEK
-194 NERENELL
+194 NERENDLL
-202 TLRGELNVLLN
+202 TTRGELNLLLN
-213 LPGDAAVKLSLDEE
+213 LPEDTQVQLSLDEE
-227 VLKQLDLSQ
+227 VLQQLDLSQ
-236 LSFADLKAMVN
+236 LSFADLKAIIN
-247 ERPDLKIARSTV
+247 ERPDQKIARSTV
-259 SASRANL
+259 NASRANL

-280 GNYDRAGN
+280 GNYDRVGN
-288 FINNYFAVGVSLSVP
+288 FINDYFAIGVSLSVP

-321 AGAEQEN
+321 AGVQQEY
-328 AANRGGV
+328 AANRADMELFTAYTSLEKATQLYQSTNTDLERNFEKLITGV
-335 VMPWHHQLDLKFM
+335 NENFTRKNISLLEFIDYYDSYKETCIQLYEIKKNVFLAM
-348 QDFYL
+348 ENL
-353 KVGGKRHTLQFG
+353 NTVVGQN
-365 VDIKNFLNLLN
+365 VLN
-376 SDWGLYKTVN
+376 Y
-386 NTNLLAYDKGNSTTG
+386 
-401 EGKGYTFQKNSGKRL
+401 
-416 TETYTKY
+416 
-423 KDFRSTYSV
+423 
-432 QFSLRYIFH
+432 

>member
-1 MNKVFLIS
+1 MNRAFL
-9 FFLLLTGG
+9 FLLFLLLAGKM
-17 ICAQQATTGT
+17 CAQQVAGT

-55 AQVLQARLFENP
+55 AQVLQAKLFENP

-88 EGETVVEVE
+88 EGEAVVEIE
-97 QVIRLAGQRNKQIKL
+97 QVIHLAGQRNKQVRL

-134 LNEKFVQIYFLSK
+134 LNEKFVEVYFLSK
-147 SISIYEKEVNS
+147 SIAIYEKEVNS
-158 LQELLAGMKLQQKK
+158 LQVLLGGMKVQQEK

-177 MEMSR
+177 MEISR

-194 NERENELL
+194 NERESDLL
-202 TLRGELNVLLN
+202 TTRGELNLLLN
-213 LPGDAAVKLSLDEE
+213 LPEDTQVQLSLDEE
-227 VLKQLDLSQ
+227 VLQQLDLSQ
-236 LSFADLKAMVN
+236 LSFADLKAIIN
-247 ERPDLKIARSTV
+247 ERPDQKIARSTV
-259 SASRANL
+259 NASRANL

-280 GNYDRAGN
+280 GNYDRVGN
-288 FINNYFAVGVSLSVP
+288 FINDYFAIGVSLSVP

-321 AGAEQEN
+321 AGVQQEY
-328 AANRGGV
+328 AANRADMELFTAYTSLEKATQLYQSTNMDLERNFEKLITGV
-335 VMPWHHQLDLKFM
+335 NEYFTRKNISLLEFIDYYDSYKETCIQLYEIKKNVFLAM
-348 QDFYL
+348 ENL
-353 KVGGKRHTLQFG
+353 NTVVGQN
-365 VDIKNFLNLLN
+365 VLN
-376 SDWGLYKTVN
+376 Y
-386 NTNLLAYDKGNSTTG
+386 
-401 EGKGYTFQKNSGKRL
+401 
-416 TETYTKY
+416 
-423 KDFRSTYSV
+423 
-432 QFSLRYIFH
+432 

>member
-1 MNKVFLIS
+1 MNRAFL
-9 FFLLLTGG
+9 FLLFLLLAGKM
-17 ICAQQATTGT
+17 CAQQVAGT

-47 RYNIDMAQ
+47 QYNIDMAQ
-55 AQVLQARLFENP
+55 AQVLQAKLFENP

-88 EGETVVEVE
+88 EGEAVVEIE
-97 QVIRLAGQRNKQIKL
+97 QVIHLAGQRNKQVRL

-134 LNEKFVQIYFLSK
+134 LNEKFVEVYFLSK
-147 SISIYEKEVNS
+147 SIAIYEKEVNS
-158 LQELLAGMKLQQKK
+158 LQVLLGGMKIQQEK

-177 MEMSR
+177 MEISR

-194 NERENELL
+194 NERENDLL
-202 TLRGELNVLLN
+202 TTRGELNLLLN
-213 LPGDAAVKLSLDEE
+213 LPEDTQVRLSLDEE
-227 VLKQLDLSQ
+227 VLQQLDLSQ
-236 LSFADLKAMVN
+236 LSFADLQAIIN
-247 ERPDLKIARSTV
+247 ERPDQKIARSTV
-259 SASRANL
+259 NASRANL

-280 GNYDRAGN
+280 GNYDRVGN
-288 FINNYFAVGVSLSVP
+288 FINDYFAIGVSLSVP

-321 AGAEQEN
+321 AGVQQEY
-328 AANRGGV
+328 AANRADMELFTAYTSLEKATQLYQSTNMDLERNFEKLITGV
-335 VMPWHHQLDLKFM
+335 NENFTRKNISLLEFIDYYDSYKETCIQLYEIKKNVFLAM
-348 QDFYL
+348 ENL
-353 KVGGKRHTLQFG
+353 NTVVGQN
-365 VDIKNFLNLLN
+365 VLN
-376 SDWGLYKTVN
+376 Y
-386 NTNLLAYDKGNSTTG
+386 
-401 EGKGYTFQKNSGKRL
+401 
-416 TETYTKY
+416 
-423 KDFRSTYSV
+423 
-432 QFSLRYIFH
+432 

>member
-1 MNKVFLIS
+1 MNRAFL
-9 FFLLLTGG
+9 FLLFLLLAGKM
-17 ICAQQATTGT
+17 CAQQVAGT

-55 AQVLQARLFENP
+55 AQVLQAKLFENP

-73 NVYNRLNGKYFDFGK
+73 NVYNRLSGKYFDFGK
-88 EGETVVEVE
+88 EGEAVVEIE
-97 QVIRLAGQRNKQIKL
+97 QVIHLAGQRNKQVRL

-134 LNEKFVQIYFLSK
+134 LNEKFVEVYFLSK
-147 SISIYEKEVNS
+147 SIAIYEKEVNS
-158 LQELLAGMKLQQKK
+158 LQVLLGGMKIQQEK

-177 MEMSR
+177 MEISR

-194 NERENELL
+194 NERENDLL
-202 TLRGELNVLLN
+202 TTRGELNLLLN
-213 LPGDAAVKLSLDEE
+213 LPEDTQVQLSLDEE
-227 VLKQLDLSQ
+227 VLQQLDLSQ
-236 LSFADLKAMVN
+236 LSFADLKAIIN
-247 ERPDLKIARSTV
+247 ERPDQKIARSTV
-259 SASRANL
+259 NASRANL

-280 GNYDRAGN
+280 GNYDRVGN
-288 FINNYFAVGVSLSVP
+288 FINDYFAIGVSLSVP

-321 AGAEQEN
+321 AGVQQEY
-328 AANRGGV
+328 AANRADMELFTAYTSLEKATQLYQSTNMDLERNFEKLITGV
-335 VMPWHHQLDLKFM
+335 NENFTRKNISLLEFIDYYDSYKETCIQLYEIKKNVFLAM
-348 QDFYL
+348 ENL
-353 KVGGKRHTLQFG
+353 NTVVGQN
-365 VDIKNFLNLLN
+365 VLN
-376 SDWGLYKTVN
+376 Y
-386 NTNLLAYDKGNSTTG
+386 
-401 EGKGYTFQKNSGKRL
+401 
-416 TETYTKY
+416 
-423 KDFRSTYSV
+423 
-432 QFSLRYIFH
+432 

>member
-1 MNKVFLIS
+1 MNRAFL
-9 FFLLLTGG
+9 FLLFLLLAGKM
-17 ICAQQATTGT
+17 CAQQVAGT

-55 AQVLQARLFENP
+55 AQVLQAKLFENP

-88 EGETVVEVE
+88 EGEAVVEIE
-97 QVIRLAGQRNKQIKL
+97 QVIHLAGQRNKQVRL

-134 LNEKFVQIYFLSK
+134 LNEKFVEVYFLSK
-147 SISIYEKEVNS
+147 SIAIYEKEVNS
-158 LQELLAGMKLQQKK
+158 LQVLLGGMKIQQEK

-177 MEMSR
+177 MEISR

-188 SLKKEK
+188 FLRKEK
-194 NERENELL
+194 NERENDLL
-202 TLRGELNVLLN
+202 TTRGELNLLLN
-213 LPGDAAVKLSLDEE
+213 LPEDTQVQLSLDEE
-227 VLKQLDLSQ
+227 VLQQLDLSQ
-236 LSFADLKAMVN
+236 LSFADLKAIIN
-247 ERPDLKIARSTV
+247 ERPDQKIARSTV
-259 SASRANL
+259 NASRANL

-280 GNYDRAGN
+280 GNYDRVGN
-288 FINNYFAVGVSLSVP
+288 FINDYFAIGVSLSVP

-321 AGAEQEN
+321 AGVQQEY
-328 AANRGGV
+328 AANRADMELFTAYTSLEKATQLYQSTNMDLERNFEKLITGV
-335 VMPWHHQLDLKFM
+335 NENFTRKNISLLEFIDYYDSYKETCIQLYEIKKNVFLAM
-348 QDFYL
+348 ENL
-353 KVGGKRHTLQFG
+353 NTVVGQN
-365 VDIKNFLNLLN
+365 VLN
-376 SDWGLYKTVN
+376 Y
-386 NTNLLAYDKGNSTTG
+386 
-401 EGKGYTFQKNSGKRL
+401 
-416 TETYTKY
+416 
-423 KDFRSTYSV
+423 
-432 QFSLRYIFH
+432 

>member
-1 MNKVFLIS
+1 MNRAFL
-9 FFLLLTGG
+9 FLLFLLLAGKM
-17 ICAQQATTGT
+17 CAQQVAGT

-55 AQVLQARLFENP
+55 AQVLQAKLFENP

-88 EGETVVEVE
+88 EGEAVVEIE
-97 QVIRLAGQRNKQIKL
+97 QVIHLAGQRNKQVRL

-134 LNEKFVQIYFLSK
+134 LNEKFVEVYFLSK
-147 SISIYEKEVNS
+147 SIAIYEKEVNS
-158 LQELLAGMKLQQKK
+158 LQVLLGGMKIQQEK
-172 GNISL
+172 GNISF
-177 MEMSR
+177 MEISR

-194 NERENELL
+194 NERESDLL
-202 TLRGELNVLLN
+202 TTRGELNLLLN
-213 LPGDAAVKLSLDEE
+213 LPEDTQVQLSLDEE
-227 VLKQLDLSQ
+227 VLQQLDLSQ
-236 LSFADLKAMVN
+236 LSFADLKAIIN
-247 ERPDLKIARSTV
+247 ERPDQKIARSTV
-259 SASRANL
+259 NASRANL

-280 GNYDRAGN
+280 GNYDRVGN
-288 FINNYFAVGVSLSVP
+288 FINDYFAIGVSLSVP

-321 AGAEQEN
+321 AGVQQEY
-328 AANRGGV
+328 AANRADMELFTAYTSLEKATQLYQSTNMDLERNFEKLISV
-335 VMPWHHQLDLKFM
+335 VTYNTQQKVQILLK
-348 QDFYL
+348 
-353 KVGGKRHTLQFG
+353 
-365 VDIKNFLNLLN
+365 
-376 SDWGLYKTVN
+376 
-386 NTNLLAYDKGNSTTG
+386 
-401 EGKGYTFQKNSGKRL
+401 
-416 TETYTKY
+416 
-423 KDFRSTYSV
+423 
-432 QFSLRYIFH
+432 

>member
-1 MNKVFLIS
+1 MNRAFL
-9 FFLLLTGG
+9 FLLFLLLAGKM
-17 ICAQQATTGT
+17 CAQQVAGT

-55 AQVLQARLFENP
+55 AQVLQAKLFENP

-88 EGETVVEVE
+88 EGEAVVEIE
-97 QVIRLAGQRNKQIKL
+97 QVIHLAGQRNKQVRL

-134 LNEKFVQIYFLSK
+134 LNEKFVEVYFLSK
-147 SISIYEKEVNS
+147 SIVIYEKEVNS
-158 LQELLAGMKLQQKK
+158 LQVLLGGMKVQQEK

-177 MEMSR
+177 MEISR

-194 NERENELL
+194 NERESDLL
-202 TLRGELNVLLN
+202 TTRGELNLLLN
-213 LPGDAAVKLSLDEE
+213 LPEDTQVQLSLDEE
-227 VLKQLDLSQ
+227 VLQQLDLSQ
-236 LSFADLKAMVN
+236 LSFADLKAIIN
-247 ERPDLKIARSTV
+247 ERPDQKIARSTV
-259 SASRANL
+259 NASRANL

-280 GNYDRAGN
+280 GNYDRVGN
-288 FINNYFAVGVSLSVP
+288 FINDYFAIGVSLSVP

-321 AGAEQEN
+321 AGVQQEY
-328 AANRGGV
+328 AANRADMELFTAYTSLEKATQLYQSINMDLERNFEKLITGV
-335 VMPWHHQLDLKFM
+335 NENFTRKNISLLEFIDYYDSYKETCIQLYEIKKNVFLAM
-348 QDFYL
+348 ENL
-353 KVGGKRHTLQFG
+353 NTVVGQN
-365 VDIKNFLNLLN
+365 VLN
-376 SDWGLYKTVN
+376 Y
-386 NTNLLAYDKGNSTTG
+386 
-401 EGKGYTFQKNSGKRL
+401 
-416 TETYTKY
+416 
-423 KDFRSTYSV
+423 
-432 QFSLRYIFH
+432 

>member
-1 MNKVFLIS
+1 MNRAFL
-9 FFLLLTGG
+9 FLLFLLLAGKM
-17 ICAQQATTGT
+17 CAQQVAGT

-55 AQVLQARLFENP
+55 AQVLQAKLFENP

-88 EGETVVEVE
+88 EGEAVVEIE
-97 QVIRLAGQRNKQIKL
+97 QVIHLAGQRNKQVRL

-134 LNEKFVQIYFLSK
+134 LNEKFVEVYFLSK
-147 SISIYEKEVNS
+147 SIAIYEKEVNS
-158 LQELLAGMKLQQKK
+158 LQALLGGMKIQQEK

-177 MEMSR
+177 MEISR
-182 LESMLF
+182 LESMLC
-188 SLKKEK
+188 SLRKEK
-194 NERENELL
+194 NERENDLL
-202 TLRGELNVLLN
+202 TTRGELNLLLN
-213 LPGDAAVKLSLDEE
+213 LPEDTQVQLSLDEE
-227 VLKQLDLSQ
+227 VLQQLDLSQ
-236 LSFADLKAMVN
+236 LSFADLKAIIN
-247 ERPDLKIARSTV
+247 ERPDQKIARSTV
-259 SASRANL
+259 NASRANL

-280 GNYDRAGN
+280 GNYDRVGN
-288 FINNYFAVGVSLSVP
+288 FINDYFAIGVSLSVP

-321 AGAEQEN
+321 AGVQQEY
-328 AANRGGV
+328 AANRADMELFTAYTSLEKATQLYQSTNMDLERNFEKLITGV
-335 VMPWHHQLDLKFM
+335 NENFTRKNISLLEFIDYYDSYKETCIQLYEIKKNVFLAM
-348 QDFYL
+348 ENL
-353 KVGGKRHTLQFG
+353 NTVVGQN
-365 VDIKNFLNLLN
+365 VLN
-376 SDWGLYKTVN
+376 Y
-386 NTNLLAYDKGNSTTG
+386 
-401 EGKGYTFQKNSGKRL
+401 
-416 TETYTKY
+416 
-423 KDFRSTYSV
+423 
-432 QFSLRYIFH
+432 

>member
-1 MNKVFLIS
+1 MNRAFFILLFL
-9 FFLLLTGG
+9 FLSGRM
-17 ICAQQATTGT
+17 CAQQVAGT

-55 AQVLQARLFENP
+55 AQVLQAKLFDNP

-88 EGETVVEVE
+88 EGEAVVEIE
-97 QVIRLAGQRNKQIKL
+97 QVIHLAGQRNKQVRL

-134 LNEKFVQIYFLSK
+134 LNEKFVEVYFLSK
-147 SISIYEKEVNS
+147 SIGIYEREVNS
-158 LQELLAGMKLQQKK
+158 LQTLLAGMKIQQEK

-177 MEMSR
+177 MEISR

-194 NERENELL
+194 NEQENDLL
-202 TLRGELNVLLN
+202 TTRGELNLLLN
-213 LPGDAAVKLSLDEE
+213 LPGDTQVQLSLDEE
-227 VLKQLDLSQ
+227 VLQQLDLSQ
-236 LSFADLKAMVN
+236 LSFADLKAIIN
-247 ERPDLKIARSTV
+247 ERPDQKIARSTV
-259 SASRANL
+259 NASRANL

-288 FINNYFAVGVSLSVP
+288 FINDYFAIGVSLSVP

-321 AGAEQEN
+321 AGVEQEH
-328 AANRGGV
+328 AANRADMELFTAYTSLEKAIQLYQSTNMDLERNFEKLITGV
-335 VMPWHHQLDLKFM
+335 NENFTKKNISLLEFIDYYDSYKETCIQLYEIRKNVFLAM
-348 QDFYL
+348 ENL
-353 KVGGKRHTLQFG
+353 NTVVGQN
-365 VDIKNFLNLLN
+365 ILN
-376 SDWGLYKTVN
+376 Y
-386 NTNLLAYDKGNSTTG
+386 
-401 EGKGYTFQKNSGKRL
+401 
-416 TETYTKY
+416 
-423 KDFRSTYSV
+423 
-432 QFSLRYIFH
+432 

>member
-1 MNKVFLIS
+1 MNRAFL
-9 FFLLLTGG
+9 FLLFLLLAGKM
-17 ICAQQATTGT
+17 CAQQVAGT

-55 AQVLQARLFENP
+55 AQVLQAKLFENP

-88 EGETVVEVE
+88 EGEAVVEIE
-97 QVIRLAGQRNKQIKL
+97 QVIHLAGQRNKQVRL

-134 LNEKFVQIYFLSK
+134 LNEKFVEVYFLSK
-147 SISIYEKEVNS
+147 SIAIYEKEVNS
-158 LQELLAGMKLQQKK
+158 LQVLLGGMKIQQEK

-177 MEMSR
+177 MEISR

-194 NERENELL
+194 NERESDLL
-202 TLRGELNVLLN
+202 TTRGGLNLLLN
-213 LPGDAAVKLSLDEE
+213 LPEDTQVQLSLDEE
-227 VLKQLDLSQ
+227 VLQQLDLSQ
-236 LSFADLKAMVN
+236 LSFADLKAIIN
-247 ERPDLKIARSTV
+247 ERPDQKIARSTV
-259 SASRANL
+259 NASRANL

-280 GNYDRAGN
+280 GNYDRVGN
-288 FINNYFAVGVSLSVP
+288 FINDYFAIGVSLSVP

-321 AGAEQEN
+321 AGVQQEY
-328 AANRGGV
+328 AANRADMELFTAYTSLEKATQLYQSTNMDLERNFEKLITGV
-335 VMPWHHQLDLKFM
+335 NENFTRKNISLLEFIDYYDSYKETCIQLYEIKKNVFLAM
-348 QDFYL
+348 ENL
-353 KVGGKRHTLQFG
+353 NTIVGQN
-365 VDIKNFLNLLN
+365 VLN
-376 SDWGLYKTVN
+376 Y
-386 NTNLLAYDKGNSTTG
+386 
-401 EGKGYTFQKNSGKRL
+401 
-416 TETYTKY
+416 
-423 KDFRSTYSV
+423 
-432 QFSLRYIFH
+432 

>member
-1 MNKVFLIS
+1 MNRAFL
-9 FFLLLTGG
+9 FLLFLLLAGKM
-17 ICAQQATTGT
+17 CAQQVAGT

-55 AQVLQARLFENP
+55 AQVLQAKLFENP

-88 EGETVVEVE
+88 EGEAVVEIE
-97 QVIRLAGQRNKQIKL
+97 QVIHLAGQRNKQVRL

-134 LNEKFVQIYFLSK
+134 LNEKFVEVYFLSK
-147 SISIYEKEVNS
+147 SIAIYEKEVNS
-158 LQELLAGMKLQQKK
+158 LQVLLGGMKIQQEK

-177 MEMSR
+177 MEISR

-188 SLKKEK
+188 SLRKEK
-194 NERENELL
+194 NERENDLL
-202 TLRGELNVLLN
+202 TTREELNLLLN
-213 LPGDAAVKLSLDEE
+213 LPEDTQVQLSLDEE
-227 VLKQLDLSQ
+227 VLQQLDLSQ
-236 LSFADLKAMVN
+236 LSFADLKAIIN
-247 ERPDLKIARSTV
+247 ERPDQKIARSTV
-259 SASRANL
+259 NASRANL

-280 GNYDRAGN
+280 GNYDRVGN
-288 FINNYFAVGVSLSVP
+288 FINDYFAIGVSLSVP

-321 AGAEQEN
+321 AGVQQEY
-328 AANRGGV
+328 AANRADMELFTAYTSLKKATQLYQSTNMDLERNFEKLITGV
-335 VMPWHHQLDLKFM
+335 NENFTRKNISLLEFIDYYDSYKETRISR
-348 QDFYL
+348 Y
-353 KVGGKRHTLQFG
+353 GKPEYSCRTKC
-365 VDIKNFLNLLN
+365 IELLIN
-376 SDWGLYKTVN
+376 
-386 NTNLLAYDKGNSTTG
+386 
-401 EGKGYTFQKNSGKRL
+401 RP
-416 TETYTKY
+416 
-423 KDFRSTYSV
+423 
-432 QFSLRYIFH
+432 I

>member
-1 MNKVFLIS
+1 MNRAFFILL
-9 FFLLLTGG
+9 FLLLAGRM
-17 ICAQQATTGT
+17 CAQQVAGT

-55 AQVLQARLFENP
+55 AQVLQAKLFDNP

-88 EGETVVEVE
+88 EGEAVVEIE
-97 QVIRLAGQRNKQIKL
+97 QVIHLAGQRNKQVRL

-134 LNEKFVQIYFLSK
+134 LNEKFIEVYFLSK
-147 SISIYEKEVNS
+147 SIGIYEREVNS
-158 LQELLAGMKLQQKK
+158 LQTLLAGMKIQQEK

-177 MEMSR
+177 MEISR

-194 NERENELL
+194 NEQENDLL
-202 TLRGELNVLLN
+202 TTRGELNLLLN
-213 LPGDAAVKLSLDEE
+213 FPGDAQVQLSLDEE
-227 VLKQLDLSQ
+227 VLQQLDLSQ
-236 LSFADLKAMVN
+236 LSFADLKAIIN
-247 ERPDLKIARSTV
+247 ERPDQKIARSTV
-259 SASRANL
+259 NASRTNL

-280 GNYDRAGN
+280 GNYDRVGN
-288 FINNYFAVGVSLSVP
+288 FINDYFAIGVSLSVP

-321 AGAEQEN
+321 AGVEQEH
-328 AANRGGV
+328 AANRADMELFTAYTSLEKAIQLYQSTNMDLERNFEKLITGV
-335 VMPWHHQLDLKFM
+335 NENFTKKNISLLEFIDYYDSYKETCIQLYEIRKNVFFAMENLNTV
-348 QDFYL
+348 
-353 KVGGKRHTLQFG
+353 VGQN
-365 VDIKNFLNLLN
+365 ILN
-376 SDWGLYKTVN
+376 Y
-386 NTNLLAYDKGNSTTG
+386 
-401 EGKGYTFQKNSGKRL
+401 
-416 TETYTKY
+416 
-423 KDFRSTYSV
+423 
-432 QFSLRYIFH
+432 

>member
-1 MNKVFLIS
+1 MNRAFL
-9 FFLLLTGG
+9 FLLFLLLAGKM
-17 ICAQQATTGT
+17 CAQQVAGT

-55 AQVLQARLFENP
+55 AQVLQAKLFENP

-88 EGETVVEVE
+88 EGEAVVEIE
-97 QVIRLAGQRNKQIKL
+97 QVIHLAGQRNKQVRL

-134 LNEKFVQIYFLSK
+134 LNEKFVEVYFLSK
-147 SISIYEKEVNS
+147 SIAIYEKEVNS
-158 LQELLAGMKLQQKK
+158 LQVLLGGMKIQQEK

-177 MEMSR
+177 MEISR

-188 SLKKEK
+188 SLRKEK
-194 NERENELL
+194 NERENDLL
-202 TLRGELNVLLN
+202 TTRGELNLLLN
-213 LPGDAAVKLSLDEE
+213 LPEDTQVQLSLDEE
-227 VLKQLDLSQ
+227 VLQQLDLSQ
-236 LSFADLKAMVN
+236 LSFADLKAIIN
-247 ERPDLKIARSTV
+247 ERPDQKIARSTV
-259 SASRANL
+259 NASRANL

-280 GNYDRAGN
+280 GNYDRVGN
-288 FINNYFAVGVSLSVP
+288 FINDYFAIGVSLSVP

-321 AGAEQEN
+321 AGVQQEY
-328 AANRGGV
+328 AANRADMELFTAYTSLEKATQLYQSTNMDLERNFEKLITGV
-335 VMPWHHQLDLKFM
+335 NENFTRKNISLLEFIDYYDSYKETCIQLYEIKKNVFLAM
-348 QDFYL
+348 ENL
-353 KVGGKRHTLQFG
+353 NTVVGQN
-365 VDIKNFLNLLN
+365 V
-376 SDWGLYKTVN
+376 
-386 NTNLLAYDKGNSTTG
+386 
-401 EGKGYTFQKNSGKRL
+401 L
-416 TETYTKY
+416 TY
-423 KDFRSTYSV
+423 
-432 QFSLRYIFH
+432 

>member
-1 MNKVFLIS
+1 M
-9 FFLLLTGG
+9 
-17 ICAQQATTGT
+17 CAQQVAGT

-55 AQVLQARLFENP
+55 AQVLQAKLFDNP

-88 EGETVVEVE
+88 EGEAVVEIE
-97 QVIRLAGQRNKQIKL
+97 QVIHLAGQRNKQVRL

-134 LNEKFVQIYFLSK
+134 LNEKFVEVYFLSK
-147 SISIYEKEVNS
+147 SIGIYEREVNS
-158 LQELLAGMKLQQKK
+158 LQTLLAGMKIQQEK

-177 MEMSR
+177 MEISR

-194 NERENELL
+194 NEQENDLL
-202 TLRGELNVLLN
+202 TTRGELNLLLN
-213 LPGDAAVKLSLDEE
+213 LPGDTQVQLLLDEE
-227 VLKQLDLSQ
+227 VLQQLDLSQ
-236 LSFADLKAMVN
+236 LSFADLKAIIN
-247 ERPDLKIARSTV
+247 ERPDQKIARSTV
-259 SASRANL
+259 NASRANL

-288 FINNYFAVGVSLSVP
+288 FINDYFAIGVSLSVP

-321 AGAEQEN
+321 AGVEQEH
-328 AANRGGV
+328 AANRADMELFTAYTSLEKAIQLYQSTNMDLERNFEKLITGV
-335 VMPWHHQLDLKFM
+335 NENFTKKNISLLEFIDYYDSYKEACIQLYEIRKNVFLAM
-348 QDFYL
+348 ENL
-353 KVGGKRHTLQFG
+353 NTVVGQN
-365 VDIKNFLNLLN
+365 ILN
-376 SDWGLYKTVN
+376 Y
-386 NTNLLAYDKGNSTTG
+386 
-401 EGKGYTFQKNSGKRL
+401 
-416 TETYTKY
+416 
-423 KDFRSTYSV
+423 
-432 QFSLRYIFH
+432 